1 MKKNVAS
8 QVVGAQMVSASD
20 GSAFTGAVTCYVTGN
35 GGTQAVGSVGSG
47 ACTHEGNG
55 FHTYTPAQAETNYDH
70 VAFTFIGTG
79 AVPVTV
85 QIYTT
90 FPQTGDNYTRL
101 GAPVGASL
109 SADIA
114 AVQADTDNL
123 QTRIPAALVGGRM
136 DASVGA
142 MANDVLTAASIA
154 NGAIDR
160 ATLAADTGWQS
171 IRSGTA
177 QAGAAG
183 TITLDASASPTTDFY
198 AGLIVSLTGGAGAGQ
213 ARVITAYNG
222 TTKVATIAPNWAT
235 APDNSSTFAILPFAH
250 PTGVQGNLTG
260 SVGSVAAGGIT
271 AASIATGAVDADAIA
286 ADAVAEIQSGLATAS
301 AITALDNKLGSP
313 SNLGS
318 GANLAANLVDIE
330 SQTDDIGVAGAGLTN
345 LGDARLAN
353 LDAAVSTRATPAQVN
368 TEVDTALA
376 DVNLDHLVGTP
387 TGIPAIPAGTY
398 LDQIMDDGTA
408 SYDRTTD
415 SLQAIRDHGD
425 AAWIT
430 GGGGGGSGAAS
441 NTAVITFLRE
451 FHQSTT
457 LDGIALVA
465 TDGEILSN
473 PTLAAGDVKVS
484 VDGSTPV
491 NIATL
496 PSVVGGSVRVQLSA
510 DELFGRCT
518 VVTFDDQTVPREW
531 QSVKII
537 VDTYGHVLARHA
549 FNLNSGSVEIGDK
562 TGFRLSTVG
571 VMDIL
576 QLTLVNEP
584 LGVPSWPMSVSSAL
598 SWIAALSR
606 NTIVSTAVAINL
618 KNDEGSANIASATI
632 AKVGSTVT
640 RDEWS

>member
-271 AASIATGAVDADAIA
+271 AASIATGAVDADALA
-286 ADAVAEIQSGLATAS
+286 ADAVAEIANAVWDTDATAHQTQGS
-301 AITALDNKLGSP
+301 FGQAIGDPGADTNTIYKAVVTDATGATIGVDTTDILADTADMQPKLGTITD
-313 SNLGS
+313 LGS
-318 GANLAANLVDIE
+318 GATLGANLVDIE
-330 SQTDDIGVAGAGLTN
+330 SQTDDIGSAGAGLTAIPWNAAWDAEVQSEVEDGLVAHRLDELLNADSDIDGLTPPTVGSVFHEVLSKTAGSFTYDQTTDSLEAIRDKAADIETDTAEIGVAGAGLTN
-345 LGDARLAN
+345 ITLPDQTMNITGNITGNLSGSVGSVTGAVGSVTGNVGGNVVGSIGSLA
-353 LDAAVSTRATPAQVN
+353 AQ
-368 TEVDTALA
+368 AKA
-376 DVNLDHLVGTP
+376 DVNAEVLDVLNVDTFAEPGQEAPAATNTLVKKIG
-387 TGIPAIPAGTY
+387 Y
-398 LDQIMDDGTA
+398 LFKFLRNKVTQDATTLSVYADDAVTVDHKATVSDDGTT
-408 SYDRTTD
+408 YTR
-415 SLQAIRDHGD
+415 
-425 AAWIT
+425 
-430 GGGGGGSGAAS
+430 
-441 NTAVITFLRE
+441 
-451 FHQSTT
+451 
-457 LDGIALVA
+457 
-465 TDGEILSN
+465 GEI
-473 PTLAAGDVKVS
+473 G
-484 VDGSTPV
+484 
-491 NIATL
+491 
-496 PSVVGGSVRVQLSA
+496 
-510 DELFGRCT
+510 
-518 VVTFDDQTVPREW
+518 
-531 QSVKII
+531 
-537 VDTYGHVLARHA
+537 
-549 FNLNSGSVEIGDK
+549 
-562 TGFRLSTVG
+562 TG
-571 VMDIL
+571 
-576 QLTLVNEP
+576 P
-584 LGVPSWPMSVSSAL
+584 
-598 SWIAALSR
+598 
-606 NTIVSTAVAINL
+606 
-618 KNDEGSANIASATI
+618 
-632 AKVGSTVT
+632 
-640 RDEWS
+640 